1 MHLLAAV
8 VIVVLVAVGVTVGT
22 EVVKFGGAVV
32 STVVHGT
39 GNFIKRVTHD
49 PVAWEEFD
57 LSDPFVA
64 SREEGFDI
72 IAEVLHLGPI
82 KEFEGAPVYQDEF
95 YVRKSYYRS
104 DLEPYSPWEKV
115 ANGEYDIYAVQW
127 LGMKEEERYW
137 HHVYEVEI
145 GEKKDG
151 GVESGFSSRVS
162 ILFETASEG
171 HAIHAVKFY
180 KPYTSVISDG
190 VYKLDLYKISYE
202 HLPSFNVNSHRGE
215 FKGWPD
221 ESREALE
228 RRVREF

>member
-1 MHLLAAV
+1 MHLLAAL

-39 GNFIKRVTHD
+39 GKFIKRVTHD

-64 SREEGFDI
+64 SREEGFEI
-72 IAEVLHLGPI
+72 IADVLQQGPI
-82 KEFEGAPVYQDEF
+82 EEYRGAPVYQDEF
-95 YVRKSYYRS
+95 YVEKSYYRS
-104 DLEPYSPWEKV
+104 DFEPYSPWKKV
-115 ANGEYDIYAVQW
+115 ANGEHGIYAVQW
-127 LGMKEEERYW
+127 LGMKEEDRYW

-151 GVESGFSSRVS
+151 AVEPGFASRVS
-162 ILFETASEG
+162 VLFETDTKGLSVFQPDVEG
-171 HAIHAVKFY
+171 YIIHAIKFY

-190 VYKLDLYKISYE
+190 VYKLDIYTLSYE
-202 HLPSFNVNSHRGE
+202 YLPSFNVDSNRG
-215 FKGWPD
+215 
-221 ESREALE
+221 
-228 RRVREF
+228 